1 MTPPPASIAPAPV
14 APSGAFGAFNSEPA
28 SALHALAAKAADA
41 ALGELD
47 KSDRRAGNRNVA
59 SDAPPPSAAT
69 DARPAGAPSATTGHV
84 TTPDAAVPSRATPVP
99 VASAPV
105 PGPFPLPGAPP
116 AMIPGAAPQ
125 WNAMLQYYA
134 YYSYLLSAG
143 NNAAAYP
150 NTAAANPGATK
161 PASTAAKATP
171 SAPGLAAIAPRMPPL
186 DPVAAAR
193 AWHEQMSRGAAAGAV
208 PAPVPGMPPAI
219 PGVMTATHM
228 QNVAAM
234 AAAAA
239 GMMPPPL
246 ISVGAA
252 RAGAGK
258 RPRRASE
265 SDGEDGVGSKRGKR
279 RTSGGELKTCVNCGV
294 SKTPFWRKERDGG
307 GSLCN
312 ACGLYLAKNDAP
324 RPKMLWRRG
333 GPGDE
338 EGEAI
343 ANANAETI
351 EATPAEK
358 TQAGDPPKET
368 NEAETNE
375 AEAPATNGEA
385 ERDPAAPSA

>member
-1 MTPPPASIAPAPV
+1 MSPPPASIAPAPV

-41 ALGELD
+41 ALGELA
-47 KSDRRAGNRNVA
+47 KSDRRAGNPNA
-59 SDAPPPSAAT
+59 APDAPPPSDAT
-69 DARPAGAPSATTGHV
+69 DARPAGAPSATAEHV
-84 TTPDAAVPSRATPVP
+84 TTPDAAVPSRAEPVA

-143 NNAAAYP
+143 GNAAAYS
-150 NTAAANPGATK
+150 NPAATK

-208 PAPVPGMPPAI
+208 PAPVPGISPAI
-219 PGVMTATHM
+219 PGAMTAAHM

-246 ISVGAA
+246 ISVGGA
-252 RAGAGK
+252 RTGAGK
-258 RPRRASE
+258 RTRRASE

-279 RTSGGELKTCVNCGV
+279 RTTGGELKTCVNCGV
-294 SKTPFWRKERDGG
+294 SKTPFWRKERDGV

-333 GPGDE
+333 GPGE
-338 EGEAI
+338 EGEA
-343 ANANAETI
+343 NAEADAETI
-351 EATPAEK
+351 EATPEEK
-358 TQAGDPPKET
+358 TQAGEPPK
-368 NEAETNE
+368 ETNE
-375 AEAPATNGEA
+375 AEAPATNAEA

>member
-1 MTPPPASIAPAPV
+1 
-14 APSGAFGAFNSEPA
+14 
-28 SALHALAAKAADA
+28 LHALAAKAADA

-47 KSDRRAGNRNVA
+47 KSDRRAGNPNAA
-59 SDAPPPSAAT
+59 SDASPPSAAT
-69 DARPAGAPSATTGHV
+69 DARPAGAPSATAGHV
-84 TTPDAAVPSRATPVP
+84 TTPDAAVPSRAAPVP

-125 WNAMLQYYA
+125 WNAMLQYYT
-134 YYSYLLSAG
+134 YYSYLLSASG
-143 NNAAAYP
+143 NAAAYP
-150 NTAAANPGATK
+150 NPAAANPGATK

-171 SAPGLAAIAPRMPPL
+171 GAPGLAAIAPRMPPL

-193 AWHEQMSRGAAAGAV
+193 AWHEQMSRGG
-208 PAPVPGMPPAI
+208 PVPGMPPAI
-219 PGVMTATHM
+219 PGVMTVAHM

-252 RAGAGK
+252 RAGTGK
-258 RPRRASE
+258 RLRRSSE

-333 GPGDE
+333 GPGE
-338 EGEAI
+338 EGE
-343 ANANAETI
+343 ANANAETT

-358 TQAGDPPKET
+358 TEAREPPKEA
-368 NEAETNE
+368 NEPEANE
-375 AEAPATNGEA
+375 PATNAEA